1 LIAKRKERLEI
12 QQTQIENA
20 NRQYYLD
27 ECDKLDAYSEE
38 LKDGLE
44 REIKEMRK
52 EITAKKKEFKN
63 STNLPLDQM
72 LALKD
77 EINKLEK
84 KRKEKQRDLYAQQ
97 DKIDADNERLQEEM
111 KKKLEGKIVTEHI
124 MTISFEVV

>member
-1 LIAKRKERLEI
+1 
-12 QQTQIENA
+12 
-20 NRQYYLD
+20 
-27 ECDKLDAYSEE
+27 
-38 LKDGLE
+38 
-44 REIKEMRK
+44 
-52 EITAKKKEFKN
+52 
-63 STNLPLDQM
+63 M

-84 KRKEKQRDLYAQQ
+84 KRKEKQRDLYTQQ

>member
-1 LIAKRKERLEI
+1 
-12 QQTQIENA
+12 
-20 NRQYYLD
+20 
-27 ECDKLDAYSEE
+27 
-38 LKDGLE
+38 
-44 REIKEMRK
+44 MRK

-97 DKIDADNERLQEEM
+97 DKIDADNERLQQEM

>member
-1 LIAKRKERLEI
+1 
-12 QQTQIENA
+12 
-20 NRQYYLD
+20 
-27 ECDKLDAYSEE
+27 
-38 LKDGLE
+38 
-44 REIKEMRK
+44 MRK
-52 EITAKKKEFKN
+52 EITAKKKEFKS

>member
-1 LIAKRKERLEI
+1 
-12 QQTQIENA
+12 
-20 NRQYYLD
+20 
-27 ECDKLDAYSEE
+27 
-38 LKDGLE
+38 
-44 REIKEMRK
+44 MRK